1 MMCIKA
7 VRKDL
12 SSSLTSDEPGK
23 TLNIWWRTFW
33 RSLPLVII
41 GVGAFLKLCIFVAV
55 GLSAMSNTVAR
66 LAESISGQFHLQGR
80 TRMTVGPAS
89 WP

>member
-1 MMCIKA
+1 
-7 VRKDL
+7 VD
-12 SSSLTSDEPGK
+12 
-23 TLNIWWRTFW
+23 
-33 RSLPLVII
+33 
-41 GVGAFLKLCIFVAV
+41 AFLKLCIFVAA

-80 TRMTVGPAS
+80 TRMTARPAS